1 MSVFMLL
8 KTFLVFFTFLVFI
21 NFSNITAEEQVP
33 QESDQQ
39 ISEFSLASFGEKGKK
54 AWDLSGKSADIF
66 TDVVKLKEVIGNLY
80 GEKEDIKLT
89 ADKGDFNKV
98 DGKVHLEENVVITT
112 SSGAKLTTDSLD
124 WDRKNQ
130 LVVTKDLVN
139 IERGNMV
146 TTASGAMG
154 EPNLKKVSLEK
165 DVTVNINPATDEKS
179 QEPQAQKKIVITC
192 DGPLEIDYGKNIAT
206 FKNNVKVDTQ
216 DILIQSDIMDVYFGR
231 VGRDTPGTAGT
242 DLTAMG
248 SKIEKIVARGNVKIT
263 RGENVSYSDEATY
276 TALDKKITLSGTPKL
291 IIYSS
296 EGDMNASFGN

>member
-1 MSVFMLL
+1 MRL
-8 KTFLVFFTFLVFI
+8 KISLVFFAFLVFI
-21 NFSNITAEEQVP
+21 NSSNISAQDEAK

-80 GEKEDIKLT
+80 GEKENIKLT
-89 ADKGDFNKV
+89 ADKGDFNKA

-130 LVVTKDLVN
+130 LVTTKDIVN
-139 IERGNMV
+139 IERANMV
-146 TTASGAMG
+146 TTATGAMG
-154 EPNLKKVSLEK
+154 EPNLKKINLEK
-165 DVTVNINPATDEKS
+165 DVTVNINPTNNEKPAES
-179 QEPQAQKKIVITC
+179 DVKKKIVITC

-216 DILIQSDIMDVYFGR
+216 DCLIQSDIMDVYFGKM
-231 VGRDTPGTAGT
+231 GQNTSGAGGE
-242 DLTAMG
+242 DLASMG
-248 SKIEKIVARGNVKIT
+248 SKIDKIVARGHVKIT
-263 RGENVSYSDEATY
+263 RGESISYSDEATY

-291 IIYSS
+291 IIYST
-296 EGDMNASFGN
+296 EEMNASFGN